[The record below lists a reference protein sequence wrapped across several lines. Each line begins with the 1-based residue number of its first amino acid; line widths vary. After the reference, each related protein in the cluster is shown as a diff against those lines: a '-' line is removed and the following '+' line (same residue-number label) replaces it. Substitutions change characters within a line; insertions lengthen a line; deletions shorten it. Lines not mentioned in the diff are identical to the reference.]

1 MKQLIFTPIYSKL
14 VFGLLLLTY
23 LSPATIAQN
32 IPDVNFAAAIRT
44 ACPTC
49 IDGTNNLLAPAAGL
63 AELNVSSKNIAN
75 LAGIEGFTSLQWLNC
90 GNNKIANILTLPN
103 ELKTFYCYANQLTTL
118 PPLPNDLQ
126 AIECSG
132 NYLTNSSL
140 SNLPP
145 NLKKLICW
153 SNQISVLPP
162 LPANLQ
168 VLWCSSNPIS
178 VLPPLPNSLEQLMC
192 YGCQLTEIPPLPQG
206 LTWLDCGYNKQITS
220 LPDLPSSLEKLQCD
234 ANKLTSLPALPQT
247 LKILNCG
254 DQFLTALPTLP
265 NSLEQLYC
273 SHNPITTLP
282 SLSENLKRLSC
293 GGNQFTT
300 LPALPNGLNFL
311 SCGGPKLITL
321 PSLPTTLEFLYCG
334 GSDLSALPSLPN
346 GLKELWMGYN
356 KITCLPPLPSSLFS
370 LVLDA
375 DDITCV
381 PNQVQGLVIKNAF
394 FGEINL
400 PTCSSSAPTLV
411 SGATLSP
418 STPINVGNTVTLK
431 AKATGVGA
439 LTVKWQRKGAA
450 EADFM
455 DINGTLLPYTANTDA
470 TYTTP
475 ALTLSDHNAA
485 YRAVFKSGCSVEINS
500 ASAQIAVADPSNIA
514 SIASGDWNNPTTWS
528 CNCVPSPTSNV
539 TIKAGSVVVLTSTMG
554 ALSCKNLTVETGAIF
569 EVKGV
574 FLADPR

>member
-1 MKQLIFTPIYSKL
+1 MP
-14 VFGLLLLTY
+14 
-23 LSPATIAQN
+23 
-32 IPDVNFAAAIRT
+32 
-44 ACPTC
+44 
-49 IDGTNNLLAPAAGL
+49 
-63 AELNVSSKNIAN
+63 
-75 LAGIEGFTSLQWLNC
+75 
-90 GNNKIANILTLPN
+90 TLPN
-103 ELKTFYCYANQLTTL
+103 N
-118 PPLPNDLQ
+118 LQ

-220 LPDLPSSLEKLQCD
+220 LPDLPISLEKLQCD
-234 ANKLTSLPALPQT
+234 GNKLTSLPALPQL
-247 LKILNCG
+247 LKMLICSN
-254 DQFLTALPTLP
+254 DFLTVIPPLP
-265 NSLEQLYC
+265 NSLEQLVC
-273 SHNPITTLP
+273 TNSQITTLP
-282 SLSENLKRLSC
+282 TLPNNLKRLTC
-293 GGNQFTT
+293 FENQLTT
-300 LPALPNGLNFL
+300 LPALPTGLNFL
-311 SCGGPKLITL
+311 TCTSNKLTAL
-321 PSLPTTLEFLYCG
+321 PSLPTTLERLYCEG
-334 GSDLSALPSLPN
+334 NQLSALPSLPN
-346 GLKELWMGYN
+346 GLKELWMGNN

-411 SGATLSP
+411 SGATLST

-431 AKATGVGA
+431 AKATGAGA

-455 DINGTLLPYTANTDA
+455 DINGTSSAYTANTDA

-475 ALTLSDHNAA
+475 ALTALDHNAA
-485 YRAVFKSGCSVEINS
+485 YRSVFKSGCSVDVNS

-539 TIKAGSVVVLTSTMG
+539 TIKADSVVVLNSTMG
-554 ALSCKNLTVETGAIF
+554 AFSCKNLIVETGAIF

-574 FLADPR
+574 FLANPR